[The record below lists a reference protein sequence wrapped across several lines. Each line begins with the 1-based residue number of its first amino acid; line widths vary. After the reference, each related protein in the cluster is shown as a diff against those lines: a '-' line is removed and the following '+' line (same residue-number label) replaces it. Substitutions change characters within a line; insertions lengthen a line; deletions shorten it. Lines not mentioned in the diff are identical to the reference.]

1 MAVKF
6 NKDLFLW
13 SLGVLQP
20 ASAVETMAFIS
31 NIYPNI
37 PSSSL
42 PSIKDVEYNLKQWTK
57 DGVVM
62 LVRESA
68 PYLYSLTYK
77 GSMRLSVKIRRNRD
91 KTRLFLLKKARSYI
105 LRISGEEVQELA
117 GVSPAEDDSSILQD
131 ARPIPLTVARA
142 GQRYWPRVS
151 KQLKLTAGPDITS
164 PDIYFTLCSF
174 PSVKTLRSAS
184 LKTTEDND
192 LSIYDIAIAI
202 GISPRLLTSFIHATH
217 KHYRSFQIG
226 KRGGGTRIINSP
238 RVFIKVVQYW
248 VLDYLL
254 HSLKIHPSCQSY
266 QKGKSILSN
275 ASSHVGKQY
284 VANMDIVDFFGSI
297 KTENVNHLL
306 KENSFGDQLSM
317 FIARLVTYNNA
328 LPQGAPTSPI
338 ISNSYL
344 FKFDQ
349 VASKISNELELAYT
363 RYADDITVSGNFLSD
378 IKKCIN
384 KLTLL
389 LNTYGLQLNDKK
401 TRIATKGG
409 QQRVTGLVVN
419 VQAAPPR
426 LFRRK
431 IRAMFHNADINP
443 EQYNSR
449 IAELNGYLSYL
460 QSFPHIKDKEE
471 IARYKKITK
480 KLLES

>member
-1 MAVKF
+1 M
-6 NKDLFLW
+6 W
-13 SLGVLQP
+13 
-20 ASAVETMAFIS
+20 
-31 NIYPNI
+31 
-37 PSSSL
+37 
-42 PSIKDVEYNLKQWTK
+42 
-57 DGVVM
+57 
-62 LVRESA
+62 
-68 PYLYSLTYK
+68 
-77 GSMRLSVKIRRNRD
+77 
-91 KTRLFLLKKARSYI
+91 
-105 LRISGEEVQELA
+105 
-117 GVSPAEDDSSILQD
+117 
-131 ARPIPLTVARA
+131 
-142 GQRYWPRVS
+142 
-151 KQLKLTAGPDITS
+151 
-164 PDIYFTLCSF
+164 
-174 PSVKTLRSAS
+174 
-184 LKTTEDND
+184 
-192 LSIYDIAIAI
+192 
-202 GISPRLLTSFIHATH
+202 
-217 KHYRSFQIG
+217 
-226 KRGGGTRIINSP
+226 
-238 RVFIKVVQYW
+238 
-248 VLDYLL
+248 
-254 HSLKIHPSCQSY
+254 
-266 QKGKSILSN
+266 
-275 ASSHVGKQY
+275 
-284 VANMDIVDFFGSI
+284 
-297 KTENVNHLL
+297 HLL